1 MRHGASHDTSF
12 DEFVVGGGGPGD
24 QAIGD
29 DEKERL
35 YRLAEHI
42 HAIRATRDVPVSH
55 DNPSIPAGYTY
66 FGQLVAHDLTFHD
79 IRPSA
84 FADTTPSEEFPRAAT
99 LDLDCIYGG
108 GPEVS
113 PWLYEPEP
121 DANAPRFRLG
131 LGQSRFKDDCERRTG
146 RLDDVPRIRC
156 PMHDSSAHDGSHGRR
171 ARHDPLVADPRNDQH
186 LLISQLVVLFCKFHN
201 IVAERVRAHHRGA
214 GPTAGRWSDTM
225 VFPRA
230 RALVTSVYGRI
241 VAGDFLK
248 RLLCPD
254 VYRRYAD
261 IYHNARY
268 DRFRLI
274 SLSPEN
280 PRFAVPP
287 EFWLAAFRAGHGM
300 VQNRY
305 NVSSAHNL
313 DRDNA
318 RELGIANLLK
328 LAGPASFETPVT
340 AEWVVEWDRFFFEP
354 GEIEG
359 NRRRDN
365 GRLVNF
371 SHRIEPT
378 AAAGLGV
385 ATGRFKTE
393 DGKRTLLYR
402 DFARGLQNRL
412 PSAQDYIRAHVG
424 LLEAGD
430 GPVAG
435 PAMLR
440 PDQLRPWLAPEMTV
454 LSELTGGD
462 IDAIVAE
469 TPLLFYLLCESAA
482 PPRDGRCLGPLG
494 STIVA
499 EVIFG
504 ALLAS
509 RGQASPEQWQSLFR
523 DDAPATMNQLVRFVE
538 RHWTARRRPGVC
550 ECAAD

>member
-1 MRHGASHDTSF
+1 MRHGAGHGPSV
-12 DEFVVGGGGPGD
+12 DECVAGGGNAAGREIR
-24 QAIGD
+24 A
-29 DEKERL
+29 DEKDRL

-55 DNPSIPAGYTY
+55 DNRSVPAGYTY

-84 FADTTPSEEFPRAAT
+84 FAEMTPSEEFPRTTT

-121 DANAPRFRLG
+121 DANAPRFRLS
-131 LGQSRFKDDCERRTG
+131 LGQSRLKDDCERRTG
-146 RLDDVPRIRC
+146 RLDDLPRIRC
-156 PMHDSSAHDGSHGRR
+156 PMLETSAHNGAAGQRP
-171 ARHDPLVADPRNDQH
+171 RHDPLVADPRNDQH
-186 LLISQLVVLFCKFHN
+186 LLISQIVVLFCKVHN
-201 IVAERVRAHHRGA
+201 IVADQVRARARGA
-214 GPTAGRWSDTM
+214 RRSDTEI
-225 VFPRA
+225 FPRA
-230 RALVTSVYGRI
+230 RSLVTDVYNRI

-248 RLLCPD
+248 RLLCPA
-254 VYRRYAD
+254 VYDRYAE
-261 IYHNARY
+261 IYDHRRY

-274 SLSPEN
+274 SISGEN
-280 PRFAVPP
+280 RRFAVPR
-287 EFWLAAFRAGHGM
+287 EFWLAAFRTGHGM

-354 GEIEG
+354 EEIAG

-371 SHRIEPT
+371 SHMIEPT

-393 DGKRTLLYR
+393 DGRRTLLYR
-402 DFARGLQNRL
+402 DFARGLQHRL
-412 PSAQDYIRAHVG
+412 PSAQDYIRAHVWSRDADAG
-424 LLEAGD
+424 LIRRAD
-430 GPVAG
+430 I
-435 PAMLR
+435 LR
-440 PDQLRPWLAPEMTV
+440 PDQIRAWLEPGLTV
-454 LSELTGGD
+454 LSELTD
-462 IDAIVAE
+462 ADVDAIVAD

-482 PPRDGRCLGPLG
+482 PPRDGTCLGPLG

-504 ALLAS
+504 ALLAG
-509 RGQASPEQWQSLFR
+509 REPASLQQWRPLVG
-523 DDAPATMNQLVRFVE
+523 DDMPATMTELVRFVE
-538 RHWTARRRPGVC
+538 RHWTVRRRPGVC
-550 ECAAD
+550 GCAAD